1 MPITEAHDR
10 YMRILLEHIEES
22 RYPSG
27 ELMDRVEILL
37 DRDHVDQYLEVL
49 FQKVEADRYPSKH
62 LLDRIARWTLAA
74 S

>member
-1 MPITEAHDR
+1 MPITKAHDR
-10 YMRILLEHIEES
+10 YMRVLLDRIQAA

-37 DRDHVDQYLEVL
+37 DREHVDEYVDML
-49 FQKVEADRYPSKH
+49 FQKLEGDRYPSKQ

>member
-1 MPITEAHDR
+1 MPITKAHDR
-10 YMRILLEHIEES
+10 YMQVLFDRIRED

-37 DRDHVDQYLEVL
+37 DADHVDEYVDIL
-49 FQKVEADRYPSKH
+49 FEKVEDCHYPSKQ

>member
-1 MPITEAHDR
+1 MPITKAHDR
-10 YMRILLEHIEES
+10 YMRVLLDRIEES

-37 DRDHVDQYLEVL
+37 DQDHVDRYLDIL
-49 FQKVEADRYPSKH
+49 FEKVEGDRYPSKQ

>member
-1 MPITEAHDR
+1 MPLTKAHDR
-10 YMRILLEHIEES
+10 YMQVLLDKITDS

-37 DRDHVDQYLEVL
+37 DADHVDEYLEIL
-49 FQKVEADRYPSKH
+49 FQKVEADRYPSKQ
-62 LLDRIARWTLAA
+62 LLDRISRWTLAA

>member
-1 MPITEAHDR
+1 MPITQAHDR
-10 YMRILLEHIEES
+10 YMRVLLDRIKED

-37 DRDHVDQYLEVL
+37 DREHVDEYLDTL
-49 FQKVEADRYPSKH
+49 FEKVEAVHYPSKQ
-62 LLDRIARWTLAA
+62 LLDRIARWTLSA

>member
-1 MPITEAHDR
+1 MPITKAHDR
-10 YMRILLEHIEES
+10 YMRLLLEHIEES

-37 DRDHVDQYLEVL
+37 DRDHVDDYVEIL
-49 FQKVEADRYPSKH
+49 FRKIEADRYPSKQ
-62 LLDRIARWTLAA
+62 LLDRVARWTLSA

>member
-1 MPITEAHDR
+1 MPITQAHDR
-10 YMRILLEHIEES
+10 YMRVLLEHIQED

-37 DRDHVDQYLEVL
+37 DDEHVDDYLEIL
-49 FQKVEADRYPSKH
+49 FQKVEEVRYPSKE

>member
-1 MPITEAHDR
+1 MPITQAHDR
-10 YMRILLEHIEES
+10 YMRVLLDRIFAD

-37 DRDHVDQYLEVL
+37 DREHVDEYVEAL
-49 FQKVEADRYPSKH
+49 FEKVESVRYPSKQ
-62 LLDRIARWTLAA
+62 LLDRIARWTLSA

>member
-1 MPITEAHDR
+1 MPITKAHDR
-10 YMRILLEHIEES
+10 YMRILLDHISES

-37 DRDHVDQYLEVL
+37 DRDHVDDYLDIL
-49 FQKVEADRYPSKH
+49 FQKVEADRYPSKQ

>member
-1 MPITEAHDR
+1 MPLTRAHDR
-10 YMRILLEHIEES
+10 YMRVLLERIEES

-37 DRDHVDQYLEVL
+37 DRDHVDDYLEVL
-49 FQKVEADRYPSKH
+49 FQKVEGDRYPSKH
-62 LLDRIARWTLAA
+62 LLDRIARWTLAG

>member
-1 MPITEAHDR
+1 MPLTKAHDR
-10 YMRILLEHIEES
+10 YMRVLLERIEES

-37 DRDHVDQYLEVL
+37 DREHVDEYLNIL
-49 FQKVEADRYPSKH
+49 FEKVEEDRYPSKQ

>member
-10 YMRILLEHIEES
+10 YMQVLFDRIRES

-27 ELMDRVEILL
+27 ELMDRVEIFL
-37 DRDHVDQYLEVL
+37 DRDHVDDYLELL
-49 FQKVEADRYPSKH
+49 FEKVEADQYPSNH

>member
-1 MPITEAHDR
+1 MPITKAHDR
-10 YMRILLEHIEES
+10 YMRVLLDRIEES
-22 RYPSG
+22 SYPSG

-37 DRDHVDQYLEVL
+37 DRDHVDHYLDIL
-49 FQKVEADRYPSKH
+49 FEKVEGDRYPSKQ

>member
-1 MPITEAHDR
+1 MPITKAHDR
-10 YMRILLEHIEES
+10 YMRVLLERIEES

-37 DRDHVDQYLEVL
+37 DRDHVDQYLEIL
-49 FQKVEADRYPSKH
+49 FEKVEADRYPSKQ

>member
-1 MPITEAHDR
+1 MPITNAHDR
-10 YMRILLEHIEES
+10 YMKVLLERIYDC

-37 DRDHVDQYLEVL
+37 DRDHVEDYLEVL
-49 FQKVEADRYPSKH
+49 FQKVEADRYPSKA
-62 LLDRIARWTLAA
+62 LLDRIARWTLSA

>member
-1 MPITEAHDR
+1 MPITQAHDR
-10 YMRILLEHIEES
+10 YMRILLERIEED

-37 DRDHVDQYLEVL
+37 DREHVDAYVDIL
-49 FQKVEADRYPSKH
+49 FEKVEACRYPSKQ

>member
-1 MPITEAHDR
+1 MPITQAHDR
-10 YMRILLEHIEES
+10 YMRVLLERIEES

-37 DRDHVDQYLEVL
+37 DRDHVDDYLEVL
-49 FQKVEADRYPSKH
+49 FQKVEADRYPSKQ
-62 LLDRIARWTLAA
+62 LLDRIARWTLSA